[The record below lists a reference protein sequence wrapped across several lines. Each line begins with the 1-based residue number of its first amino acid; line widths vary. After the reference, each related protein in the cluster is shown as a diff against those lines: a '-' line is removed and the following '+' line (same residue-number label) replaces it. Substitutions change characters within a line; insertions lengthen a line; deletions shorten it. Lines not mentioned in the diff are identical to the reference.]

1 MVPVTDLLLEGVR
14 LMLIGMGIVYAF
26 LLLLVAILRLLSQAT
41 QRWAPTPPPAPVA
54 LSGAGPA
61 PDPSRAGVNTG
72 LPGEL
77 LAVIAAAVSRYRQ
90 DHPPQ

>member
-14 LMLIGMGIVYAF
+14 LMLIGMGIVFVF
-26 LLLLVAILRLLSQAT
+26 LLLLVGLLRALSQAV
-41 QRWAPTPPPAPVA
+41 QRWAPATPPAPLAVT
-54 LSGAGPA
+54 GAGPA